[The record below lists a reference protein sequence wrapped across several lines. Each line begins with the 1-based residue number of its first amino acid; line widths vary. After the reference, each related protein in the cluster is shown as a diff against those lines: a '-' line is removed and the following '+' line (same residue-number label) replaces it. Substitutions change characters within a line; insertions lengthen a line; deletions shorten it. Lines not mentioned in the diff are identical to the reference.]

1 MGYVTKQQIE
11 KAREMDLL
19 TYLQA
24 YEPNN
29 LRPFGRNGY
38 CLKDHDSLKISNGKW
53 FWWSQNI
60 GGRSALDYLVSVRN
74 VPFTEAVTMLCG
86 NTINMPYQTRKPM
99 EKPKV
104 SFVPPK
110 RYENNNRVTDYLK
123 KRGIDEEIINYCI
136 DNNLLYEEIKYHN
149 AVFVGYNNS
158 SKIAYAFLRSTYLN
172 STFMG
177 EVGGSDKRYSFSIV
191 PKDSKKEGIAIFESA
206 IDAMSYAT
214 MLKMGNKDWKQCRYL
229 SLGGVYKE
237 KNNNR
242 YKFPLALEE
251 YLKNNADTKLVLMCL
266 DNDNIGKNA
275 MEEIA
280 VTLHNTAIRCIFNP
294 PNNQKDYNA
303 VIMAKKHLSNVKTRG
318 NESKEIIR

>member
-1 MGYVTKQQIE
+1 MNYVTKEQIE

-19 TYLQA
+19 TYLQF

-29 LRPFGRNGY
+29 LKPFGRNGY

-86 NTINMPYQTRKPM
+86 NTINMPYQTRKPI
-99 EKPKV
+99 EKPKI
-104 SFVPPK
+104 SFVPPE
-110 RYENNNRVTDYLK
+110 RYVNNNKVIEYLQ
-123 KRGIDEEIINYCI
+123 KRGIDKEIIEYCI
-136 DNNLLYEEIKYHN
+136 YNKTLYEEKKYHN
-149 AVFVGYNNS
+149 AVFAGYDDS
-158 SKIAYAFLRSTYLN
+158 RKMKYAFLRSTYLN

-237 KNNNR
+237 KNNDC
-242 YKFPLALEE
+242 YKLPLALEE
-251 YLKNNADTKLVLMCL
+251 YLKKNPDTKLVLMCL